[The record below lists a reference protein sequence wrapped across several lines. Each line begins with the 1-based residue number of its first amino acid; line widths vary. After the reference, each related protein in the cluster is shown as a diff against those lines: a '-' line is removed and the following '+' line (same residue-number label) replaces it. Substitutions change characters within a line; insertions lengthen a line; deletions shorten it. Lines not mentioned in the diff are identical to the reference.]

1 MKQVCKKNNR
11 GAKIRGNAGEVWYS
25 LFELLLWLLY
35 PVIDDLKSLT
45 KKVDKTN
52 KQENKDSW
60 AFRTQALSGQP
71 AFSYAMWSVH
81 RA

>member
-1 MKQVCKKNNR
+1 MKQVSKKNNR
-11 GAKIRGNAGEVWYS
+11 GAKMRGNAGEVWYS

-35 PVIDDLKSLT
+35 PVVDDLKSLT
-45 KKVDKTN
+45 KKIDKI
-52 KQENKDSW
+52 KKNKDAW

-71 AFSYAMWSVH
+71 AFPYAMWNIH